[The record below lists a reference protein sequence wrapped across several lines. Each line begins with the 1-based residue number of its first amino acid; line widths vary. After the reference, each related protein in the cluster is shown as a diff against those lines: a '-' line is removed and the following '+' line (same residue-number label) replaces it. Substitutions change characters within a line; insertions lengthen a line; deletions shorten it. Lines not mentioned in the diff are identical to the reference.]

1 MSKTLVDSVE
11 KLVVDKL
18 STIMKLLDSGKDKEA
33 LHLVVELRDKLTVF
47 APSYELFP
55 APPQSK
61 IPFLLWAGKNKAAIR
76 VRLLCQDI
84 TKKAL
89 SEDGVYPW

>member
-11 KLVVDKL
+11 KIVADKL
-18 STIMKLLDSGKDKEA
+18 SRIMELLESEKYNEA
-33 LHLVVELRDKLTVF
+33 KHLTSELRDKLTVF
-47 APSYELFP
+47 SPSYELFP

-61 IPFLLWAGKNKAAIR
+61 LPFLLWAGRHKPAIR
-76 VRLLCQDI
+76 VRLLCEDI

-89 SEDGVYPW
+89 AEDGVYPW